1 MNSQLVQK
9 DKNGQKLFHCS
20 ECKNQFYSKN
30 HREDPA
36 GKSCNKCYSNLVL
49 SNTYN
54 SNLRTAADSSQK
66 IIQRIENADDAS
78 IEKTSCIDFINS
90 EIIAES

>member
-1 MNSQLVQK
+1 
-9 DKNGQKLFHCS
+9 
-20 ECKNQFYSKN
+20 
-30 HREDPA
+30 
-36 GKSCNKCYSNLVL
+36 LVL

-78 IEKTSCIDFINS
+78 VGKTSCIDYINH